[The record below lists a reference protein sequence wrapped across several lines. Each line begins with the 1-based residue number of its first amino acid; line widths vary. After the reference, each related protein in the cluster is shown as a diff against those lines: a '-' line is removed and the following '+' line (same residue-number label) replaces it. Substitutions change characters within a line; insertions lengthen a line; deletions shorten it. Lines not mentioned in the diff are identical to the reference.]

1 MERSSGSKSDGTS
14 GRVVETFGGAVEDA
28 ANGARTMHD
37 AVVVIQWLKQHEL
50 QEGVERYLLYA
61 KKKTE

>member
-1 MERSSGSKSDGTS
+1 M
-14 GRVVETFGGAVEDA
+14 VETFGGAVEDA